1 MARVDNDP
9 QLLKDLVDLLLEEC
23 PRLLNEIKGAVNKKD
38 AKPAERLAH
47 SLKGSLGNLSAK
59 SAEEAALK
67 LERLIQAGDWAQ
79 VDDGLQALE
88 CQLARLMPA
97 LLAVQAEAEKA
108 RI

>member
-1 MARVDNDP
+1 MGNDP

-23 PRLLNEIKGAVNKKD
+23 PRLLNEIKGAVNRKD

-67 LERLIQAGDWAQ
+67 LERLIQAGDWAR
-79 VDDGLQALE
+79 VDDWLQALE